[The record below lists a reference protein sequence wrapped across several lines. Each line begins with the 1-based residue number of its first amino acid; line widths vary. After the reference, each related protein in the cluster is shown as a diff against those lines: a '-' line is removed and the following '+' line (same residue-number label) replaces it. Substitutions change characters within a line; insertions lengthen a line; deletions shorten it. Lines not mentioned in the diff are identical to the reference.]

1 MQIRR
6 NITPEFT
13 DDRGGISK
21 LLDDGKTVI
30 KSILMMTST
39 PGAIRA
45 NHYHKEDGHDVY
57 LLTGSMEYY
66 EAPLVDGVPDLSKME
81 MQIVKAGDSV
91 FTPPMVAH
99 AMKFLEDTTCF
110 VFALKSRSQDDYE
123 QDTVRVKLI

>member
-1 MQIRR
+1 MQITR
-6 NITPEFT
+6 NITPEFV
-13 DDRGGISK
+13 DDRGGITK

-30 KSILMMTST
+30 KSMLMMTSK

-45 NHYHKEDGHDVY
+45 NHYHKEDGHYVY
-57 LLTGSMEYY
+57 MLTGKMDYF
-66 EAPLVDGVPDLSKME
+66 EAPLVDGQPDLSKTE
-81 MQIVKAGDSV
+81 RVEVGAGDMV

-99 AMKFLEDTTCF
+99 AMKFTEDSTCF